1 MATKRWYDSN
11 GVLLYTYTTTS
22 SYTPV
27 VTSDAYNAELMN
39 TGAMPFLHN
48 RIYIDY
54 STANGS
60 TVFDL

>member
-1 MATKRWYDSN
+1 
-11 GVLLYTYTTTS
+11 
-22 SYTPV
+22 